1 MLPLT
6 PSLELGN
13 MFFSHYCWW
22 CWGELLTNGVRR
34 IDPSWQLSLHSVSCS
49 PPPPVGWGR
58 ESDGWKWEEKPVDQD
73 QDSLINER
81 KKNKWCRSNHSPPA
95 SPQATAALE
104 KLPPVLLL
112 WMILYSRS
120 VHVSCPRCILH
131 QPSCPPSASLL
142 WGVVWQTERS
152 WCCAS
157 TVQQELKQC
166 FGHKP
171 KT

>member
-1 MLPLT
+1 MCPQVLLPLT

-22 CWGELLTNGVRR
+22 CWGELLTNGVWR

-49 PPPPVGWGR
+49 PPPLVGWGR

-95 SPQATAALE
+95 SPRATAALE

-112 WMILYSRS
+112 WMLLYSKVYTFDQFMS
-120 VHVSCPRCILH
+120 AVPGASSTSPLAHPE
-131 QPSCPPSASLL
+131 PP
-142 WGVVWQTERS
+142 
-152 WCCAS
+152 CC
-157 TVQQELKQC
+157 
-166 FGHKP
+166 GG
-171 KT
+171 